1 MEPVRVLIVDDH
13 PVVREGLAG
22 MIAGHAAT
30 ADDRR
35 IEVVGEAGDGRE
47 AIDLFRRLQP
57 DIVLMDLRMPGMD
70 GVQAIEQ
77 IREESPQA
85 RILVLT
91 TYDSDADILRAVEA
105 GATGY
110 LMKDSPRRELFR
122 AIEKVAKGESVLAP
136 TVANRLMERMRAP
149 GEETLSKREIEVL
162 QLVARGNSNRDIG
175 KALHISTATVKTHL
189 VRIFDKLGVD
199 DRTAAVTV
207 ALERGIMR
215 LDDG

>member
-1 MEPVRVLIVDDH
+1 MELIRVLIVDDH

-22 MIAGHAAT
+22 MISGHAAIT
-30 ADDRR
+30 GDRR
-35 IEVVGEAGDGRE
+35 IEVVGEAGDGQE
-47 AIDLFRRLQP
+47 AVTLYHRLQP
-57 DIVLMDLRMPGMD
+57 DVVLMDLRMPGMD
-70 GVQAIEQ
+70 GVEAIEQ
-77 IREESPQA
+77 IRRESPEA
-85 RILVLT
+85 RVLVLT

-105 GATGY
+105 GASGY
-110 LMKDSPRRELFR
+110 LLKDSPRGDLFR
-122 AIEKVAKGESVLAP
+122 AIEKVAQGQSVLAP
-136 TVANRLMERMRAP
+136 TVADRLMQRMRSP